1 MTGKAGVEVEAL
13 KSYIL
18 TPYKDN
24 RPHPKLG
31 TVKGGGG
38 NKTSNRIMLFVIKE
52 VNFQNH
58 QPRKVPS
65 GDPGRGEGRGA
76 ASDTLP
82 LRGQGPSPPSNPE
95 SQALWC
101 FSTLSPTGNK
111 TDQPS

>member
-52 VNFQNH
+52 VNFQN
-58 QPRKVPS
+58 QQLRKGPS
-65 GDPGRGEGRGA
+65 GAPGSGDGRGA

-82 LRGQGPSPPSNPE
+82 LRGWGPSPPSNPRE
-95 SQALWC
+95 PSVILWC
-101 FSTLSPTGNK
+101 FLL
-111 TDQPS
+111 